1 MGQSQAKNVPIA
13 PSVSGGE
20 MRARVGTI
28 DGVGEADY
36 PKEPARRDEHTVDAW
51 LKGRREDDGIP
62 GHLWRIGDELYD
74 LKDWG
79 ALHPGGADWLV
90 WTKGMDI
97 TELFEIHHPNIR
109 FGLPP
114 LPPPFSFLLLFSLSS
129 YLLSSRLFFSSSDRW
144 AFHCT
149 GLVAAKHVL
158 FYLGSSFPPSFLYAF
173 LPSFIFC
180 PLCLLS
186 IRLFLF
192 FFLACLP
199 SYLDIRPFF
208 LPSFVGT
215 HPSFFD
221 IHPSF
226 FQGTMWKIRLRNR

>member
-13 PSVSGGE
+13 PSVSG
-20 MRARVGTI
+20 RVGTI

-97 TELFEIHHPNIR
+97 TELFAIHHPNIR
-109 FGLPP
+109 DLVCPPSPP
-114 LPPPFSFLLLFSLSS
+114 LSLSS
-129 YLLSSRLFFSSSDRW
+129 SFFLFLL
-144 AFHCT
+144 T
-149 GLVAAKHVL
+149 
-158 FYLGSSFPPSFLYAF
+158 FYLPVS
-173 LPSFIFC
+173 
-180 PLCLLS
+180 
-186 IRLFLF
+186 
-192 FFLACLP
+192 FFLLP
-199 SYLDIRPFF
+199 TDGHFIALA
-208 LPSFVGT
+208 
-215 HPSFFD
+215 
-221 IHPSF
+221 
-226 FQGTMWKIRLRNR
+226 WLRQSTCCFI